1 MTTTTTTC
9 LQDPMFLFTNKL
21 KAFPAAWS
29 NIPQDVTAPIG
40 GLKTE
45 MSKLMEN
52 NNNNN
57 NSGSTNGNATSSAI
71 NNGSS
76 SCPSNGSNGNGGSNS
91 TSGSGASGGN
101 GITNNERVPPQ
112 NSFSPL
118 PSQKASYA
126 NGSYSPHSTVNGT
139 PTPSPP
145 ALSSPPT
152 HAHDSSAPGSGA
164 SSRDS
169 HRQISKVRRFLT
181 TLHQFA
187 ADISPDVGDR
197 VRHLILGLLSGGVS
211 VEEFHGGLQEVTH
224 FPLRPFVLPFL
235 RSHLPL
241 LQRELQ
247 SLARRATMPVSQY
260 VTMHEAALL
269 ESTAGEPTDFFS
281 SEVTSGKRRHE
292 GYFENGDSGVGSG
305 GGVSPPPAK
314 RLGIF
319 SPPYPGVGVSPDPP
333 SHPRDYRTPA
343 PPDDEWKNI
352 HVMLTCIL
360 SMVEKTR
367 RALTMLQQKEDRD
380 GGTCGRI
387 GSVGATDLRQRT
399 DYDAEVRRHAAEL
412 VAQSIRTTEER
423 VSEVKRKAEEA
434 VSEVRRAAVAEVQRA
449 IGAAEARAQELVAAE
464 RAKVE
469 ALLREVGRRDS
480 TEPRAEP
487 QQACWNCG
495 RKAHETCSGC
505 NVARYCGP
513 FCQHKDWDSHHK
525 VCSPTLAS
533 APSSSTSSSSSASS
547 SSAIVAA
554 LVSKSKFMKA
564 SETKTE

>member
-1 MTTTTTTC
+1 MPKLGDGTTSSTSSSV
-9 LQDPMFLFTNKL
+9 TNGT
-21 KAFPAAWS
+21 AATAGTIS
-29 NIPQDVTAPIG
+29 SDVTRIPG
-40 GLKTE
+40 PH
-45 MSKLMEN
+45 SY
-52 NNNNN
+52 
-57 NSGSTNGNATSSAI
+57 S
-71 NNGSS
+71 
-76 SCPSNGSNGNGGSNS
+76 P
-91 TSGSGASGGN
+91 
-101 GITNNERVPPQ
+101 VPPH
-112 NSFSPL
+112 
-118 PSQKASYA
+118 KTSYA

-145 ALSSPPT
+145 ALSSPPSQ
-152 HAHDSSAPGSGA
+152 AHESSSGIGA
-164 SSRDS
+164 TPRDT

-187 ADISPDVGDR
+187 ADISHDVGDR
-197 VRHLILGLLSGGVS
+197 VRHLVLGLLSGGVS
-211 VEEFHGGLQEVTH
+211 VEEFHGSLQEVTH

-235 RSHLPL
+235 RSHLPF

-247 SLARRATMPVSQY
+247 TLARRAAMPVSQY
-260 VTMHEAALL
+260 VAVHEAALL
-269 ESTAGEPTDFFS
+269 EATAGEPTDFFS
-281 SEVTSGKRRHE
+281 SEVTSSKRRHE
-292 GYFENGDSGVGSG
+292 GYFENGDSGGGGSG
-305 GGVSPPPAK
+305 GGVSPPPSK

-319 SPPYPGVGVSPDPP
+319 SPPYPSVGISPDPP

-367 RALTMLQQKEDRD
+367 RALTMLQQKEERD
-380 GGTCGRI
+380 GGSGISRV
-387 GSVGATDLRQRT
+387 GSMGATDLRQRA

-449 IGAAEARAQELVAAE
+449 VGAAEARAQELVAAE

-469 ALLREVGRRDS
+469 ALLREVGRRDPS
-480 TEPRAEP
+480 EPRAEP

-525 VCSPTLAS
+525 VCSPVLAS
-533 APSSSTSSSSSASS
+533 SSSSSSSASS
-547 SSAIVAA
+547 SSSSTSSSTAIIAA
-554 LVSKSKFMKA
+554 LVSKSKFSKT
-564 SETKTE
+564 SDTTKTE

>member
-1 MTTTTTTC
+1 MSASRTEHVMVFNKWRI
-9 LQDPMFLFTNKL
+9 PMFPWDGAHDEVMVSIGLRAEMPKL
-21 KAFPAAWS
+21 GETS
-29 NIPQDVTAPIG
+29 T
-40 GLKTE
+40 
-45 MSKLMEN
+45 
-52 NNNNN
+52 
-57 NSGSTNGNATSSAI
+57 GSTGAGTGGSSSTASSANATSGNSG
-71 NNGSS
+71 NRDNP
-76 SCPSNGSNGNGGSNS
+76 PSE
-91 TSGSGASGGN
+91 ASRIPGPHPYSP
-101 GITNNERVPPQ
+101 VPPQ
-112 NSFSPL
+112 
-118 PSQKASYA
+118 KAYA

-152 HAHDSSAPGSGA
+152 HALDASAAAGA
-164 SSRDS
+164 GARDT

-187 ADISPDVGDR
+187 ADISPEVGDR
-197 VRHLILGLLSGGVS
+197 VRHLVLGLLSGGVS

-247 SLARRATMPVSQY
+247 SLARRASMPVSQY
-260 VTMHEAALL
+260 VAVHEAALL
-269 ESTAGEPTDFFS
+269 EAAAGEPTDFFS

-292 GYFENGDSGVGSG
+292 GYFENGDSGGGSG
-305 GGVSPPPAK
+305 GSVSPPPAK

-319 SPPYPGVGVSPDPP
+319 SPPYPSVGISPDLPA
-333 SHPRDYRTPA
+333 HARDYRTPA
-343 PPDDEWKNI
+343 PPPDDEWKNI

-380 GGTCGRI
+380 GGGAAQRMTA
-387 GSVGATDLRQRT
+387 VGATDLRQRA

-449 IGAAEARAQELVAAE
+449 VGAAEARAQELVAAE

-469 ALLREVGRRDS
+469 ALLREVGRRDPS
-480 TEPRAEP
+480 EPRTEP

-525 VCSPTLAS
+525 VCSPALAS
-533 APSSSTSSSSSASS
+533 TSTSSSISSSSTSSST
-547 SSAIVAA
+547 AIIAA
-554 LVSKSKFMKA
+554 LASKNKFSKGAEAAK
-564 SETKTE
+564 SE

>member
-1 MTTTTTTC
+1 MVAVAC
-9 LQDPMFLFTNKL
+9 IDGMRGEMPKL
-21 KAFPAAWS
+21 
-29 NIPQDVTAPIG
+29 G
-40 GLKTE
+40 
-45 MSKLMEN
+45 EN
-52 NNNNN
+52 SSSTSSGT
-57 NSGSTNGNATSSAI
+57 SGSTNTSSCNATNNNSITNTST
-71 NNGSS
+71 NGTSNTGNGSS
-76 SCPSNGSNGNGGSNS
+76 DVSRIPGPHSYSP
-91 TSGSGASGGN
+91 
-101 GITNNERVPPQ
+101 IPPQ
-112 NSFSPL
+112 
-118 PSQKASYA
+118 KTTYA

-152 HAHDSSAPGSGA
+152 QSHESGTGAGAAPRDAH
-164 SSRDS
+164 RL
-169 HRQISKVRRFLT
+169 ISKVRRFLT

-187 ADISPDVGDR
+187 ANISPEVGER
-197 VRHLILGLLSGGVS
+197 VRHLVLGLLSGGVS

-241 LQRELQ
+241 LHRELQ

-260 VTMHEAALL
+260 VAVHEAALL
-269 ESTAGEPTDFFS
+269 EATAGEPTDFFS

-292 GYFENGDSGVGSG
+292 GYFENGDTGGSSG
-305 GGVSPPPAK
+305 GGVSPPPTK

-319 SPPYPGVGVSPDPP
+319 SPPYPAVGISPDPP
-333 SHPRDYRTPA
+333 LHPRDYRTPA

-367 RALTMLQQKEDRD
+367 RALTMLQQREDRE
-380 GGTCGRI
+380 GASGVSRASAMGT
-387 GSVGATDLRQRT
+387 TDLRQRA

-469 ALLREVGRRDS
+469 ALLREVGRRDPS
-480 TEPRAEP
+480 EPRAEP

-505 NVARYCGP
+505 NLARYCGP

-525 VCSPTLAS
+525 VCSPVLAS
-533 APSSSTSSSSSASS
+533 TSSSSSSSASS
-547 SSAIVAA
+547 SSASSSNAIIAA
-554 LVSKSKFMKA
+554 LVSKSKFSK
-564 SETKTE
+564 SSDTTKTE

>member
-1 MTTTTTTC
+1 MAHHHALHHAHQVT
-9 LQDPMFLFTNKL
+9 LLKKHKLFCFTLPDHDMVSAGLREMPKL
-21 KAFPAAWS
+21 GENNNS
-29 NIPQDVTAPIG
+29 NN
-40 GLKTE
+40 
-45 MSKLMEN
+45 N

-57 NSGSTNGNATSSAI
+57 NSSSNGTSSSNSVTNASTNGTSGSA
-71 NNGSS
+71 
-76 SCPSNGSNGNGGSNS
+76 GSNS
-91 TSGSGASGGN
+91 SD
-101 GITNNERVPPQ
+101 ITRIPGPHSYSPVPPQ
-112 NSFSPL
+112 
-118 PSQKASYA
+118 KTSYA

-152 HAHDSSAPGSGA
+152 QAHESGTGVGG
-164 SSRDS
+164 SRDA

-187 ADISPDVGDR
+187 VDISHDVGDR
-197 VRHLILGLLSGGVS
+197 VRHLVLGLLSGGVS

-247 SLARRATMPVSQY
+247 SLARRAAMPVSQY
-260 VTMHEAALL
+260 VAVHEAALL
-269 ESTAGEPTDFFS
+269 EATAGEPTDFFS
-281 SEVTSGKRRHE
+281 SEVTSSKRRHE
-292 GYFENGDSGVGSG
+292 GYFENGDSGGGSG
-305 GGVSPPPAK
+305 GGVSPPPTK

-319 SPPYPGVGVSPDPP
+319 SPPYPSVGMSPDPP
-333 SHPRDYRTPA
+333 LHPRDYRTPA

-380 GGTCGRI
+380 GSSGVSRVSGM
-387 GSVGATDLRQRT
+387 SAADLRHRA
-399 DYDAEVRRHAAEL
+399 DYDADVRRHAAEL

-449 IGAAEARAQELVAAE
+449 VGAAEARAQELVAAE

-469 ALLREVGRRDS
+469 ALLREVGRRDPS
-480 TEPRAEP
+480 EPRAEP
-487 QQACWNCG
+487 QQKIK
-495 RKAHETCSGC
+495 RLP
-505 NVARYCGP
+505 Y
-513 FCQHKDWDSHHK
+513 
-525 VCSPTLAS
+525 
-533 APSSSTSSSSSASS
+533 
-547 SSAIVAA
+547 
-554 LVSKSKFMKA
+554 
-564 SETKTE
+564 

>member
-1 MTTTTTTC
+1 MDQNV
-9 LQDPMFLFTNKL
+9 LMVVQHGSKRLDGLRAEMPKL
-21 KAFPAAWS
+21 GES
-29 NIPQDVTAPIG
+29 NNG
-40 GLKTE
+40 
-45 MSKLMEN
+45 
-52 NNNNN
+52 NN
-57 NSGSTNGNATSSAI
+57 NSSNGNSSSTTSNNNVSNASTNGTS
-71 NNGSS
+71 GSS
-76 SCPSNGSNGNGGSNS
+76 SNDV
-91 TSGSGASGGN
+91 T
-101 GITNNERVPPQ
+101 RVPGPH
-112 NSFSPL
+112 SYSPV
-118 PSQKASYA
+118 PTQKTSYA

-145 ALSSPPT
+145 ALSSPPSQN
-152 HAHDSSAPGSGA
+152 HESGPGAGA
-164 SSRDS
+164 SSRDA

-187 ADISPDVGDR
+187 ADISHDVGDR
-197 VRHLILGLLSGGVS
+197 VRHLVLGLLSGGVS

-247 SLARRATMPVSQY
+247 SLARRAAMPVSQY
-260 VTMHEAALL
+260 VAVHEAALL

-281 SEVTSGKRRHE
+281 SEVTSSKRRHE
-292 GYFENGDSGVGSG
+292 GYFENGDSGGGSG
-305 GGVSPPPAK
+305 GGVSPPPSK

-319 SPPYPGVGVSPDPP
+319 SPPYPSVGMSPDPP
-333 SHPRDYRTPA
+333 LHSRDYRTPA

-380 GGTCGRI
+380 GSSGISRVSGL
-387 GSVGATDLRQRT
+387 GATDLRQRA

-449 IGAAEARAQELVAAE
+449 VGAAEARAQELVAAE

-480 TEPRAEP
+480 SEPRAEP

-525 VCSPTLAS
+525 VCSPVLAS
-533 APSSSTSSSSSASS
+533 SSSSSASS
-547 SSAIVAA
+547 SSASSSTAIIAA
-554 LVSKSKFMKA
+554 LVSKSKFSKT
-564 SETKTE
+564 SDTTKTE